1 MSGLELVLVVLTFT
15 SLVATYYLYFEKSLQ
30 KNPARVKKLRNK
42 YLLHDDWY
50 YEVAA
55 VHATI
60 TKTKQR
66 VNNYLIRNK
75 LVFANHHN
83 INYGLGEKLLA
94 ELKVVEQDYL
104 VEKPESETHLGD
116 ISAVKLEI
124 KA

>member
-1 MSGLELVLVVLTFT
+1 MLLVLIVGG
-15 SLVATYYLYFEKSLQ
+15 LVATYYLYFEKAL
-30 KNPARVKKLRNK
+30 KKDPTRAKKLRNK
-42 YLLHDDWY
+42 YRLHDDWY

-55 VHATI
+55 VRATI
-60 TKTKQR
+60 KKTQQR
-66 VNNYLIRNK
+66 VDSYLSRNK

-104 VEKPESETHLGD
+104 VEKPESEAHLGD
-116 ISAVKLEI
+116 ISAIKLKI

>member
-15 SLVATYYLYFEKSLQ
+15 SLVAVYYLYFKKSVK
-30 KNPARVKKLRNK
+30 KNPDHAKKLQNK

-55 VHATI
+55 VRASI
-60 TKTKQR
+60 TKTQQR
-66 VNNYLIRNK
+66 VNNYLSRNK

-83 INYGLGEKLLA
+83 VNYGIGEKLLA

-104 VEKPESETHLGD
+104 VEKPESEAHLGD
-116 ISAVKLEI
+116 ISAFKLKI
-124 KA
+124 K

>member
-1 MSGLELVLVVLTFT
+1 MSGLELVLLLLIVGGLLA
-15 SLVATYYLYFEKSLQ
+15 SYYLYFEKSL
-30 KNPARVKKLRNK
+30 KKDPTRAKKLRSK

-55 VHATI
+55 VRATI
-60 TKTKQR
+60 KKTQQR
-66 VNNYLIRNK
+66 VNNYLSRNK
-75 LVFANHHN
+75 LVFVHHHN

-104 VEKPESETHLGD
+104 VEKPESEAHLGD
-116 ISAVKLEI
+116 ISAVKLKI